1 VWFPPEEPLGAP
13 NFKWASSPCFSPKW
27 QPGQQSQLQKISDF
41 YGLYYAYE
49 NNEDTEFAALVFSSD
64 GTPIPPRANDE
75 DAPTQP
81 GLHIGQ
87 KRFAF
92 AWSHFPQKRFSFRT
106 ARIGDT
112 EYAFRGRF
120 GREDVDIIF
129 GVPYLA
135 GVLTERRN
143 GRVLLRKKVH
153 FGHAVIL

>member
-1 VWFPPEEPLGAP
+1 VYPRILVLMALIALFLPEMATV
-13 NFKWASSPCFSPKW
+13 
-27 QPGQQSQLQKISDF
+27 GQQLQQQKVSDF

-49 NNEDTEFAALVFSSD
+49 NNQDTIFAALVFSSD
-64 GTPIPPRANDE
+64 GRPIPPKANDE

-92 AWSHFPQKRFSFRT
+92 AWSHFSPQGFSFRT

-120 GREDVDIIF
+120 GLEEVDIIS
-129 GVPYLA
+129 GVPCLA

-153 FGHAVIL
+153 FGHAVIF